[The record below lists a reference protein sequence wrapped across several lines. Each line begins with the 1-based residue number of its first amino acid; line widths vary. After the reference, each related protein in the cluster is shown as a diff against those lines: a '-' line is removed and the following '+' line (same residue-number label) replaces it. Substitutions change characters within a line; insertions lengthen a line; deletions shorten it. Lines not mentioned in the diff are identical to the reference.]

1 MDLLEYAFKR
11 NSNPIGRQKYEQK
24 RKKNRITIINLK
36 TNKME
41 AVVAGNTV
49 NLTEDGYLVDFSQ
62 WTKEIGTEIAKQEGI
77 EMTDRHWEVIKWIQ
91 EQVKADNALSVRGI
105 KKSGVLDIKE
115 FYALFPGGPLKL
127 STKIAGVPK
136 PKSCI

>member
-1 MDLLEYAFKR
+1 
-11 NSNPIGRQKYEQK
+11 
-24 RKKNRITIINLK
+24 
-36 TNKME
+36 ME
-41 AVVAGNTV
+41 AVLAGNKI
-49 NLTEDGYLVDFSQ
+49 NLTEDGYLVDLSQ

-91 EQVKADNALSVRGI
+91 EQVKADNAFSVRGI
-105 KKSGVLDIKE
+105 IKSGVLDIKE

-127 STKIAGVPK
+127 TTKIAGVPK